1 MSQDQVKQ
9 EFEKLNN
16 KIKEMEAVIRHLKRE
31 LRKSNNY

>member
-16 KIKEMEAVIRHLKRE
+16 KIKEMEAVIRHMKRQ
-31 LRKSNNY
+31 LRR